1 MKRPR
6 KGAASA
12 SLPQAKV
19 AEVPNK
25 GRKRKSPKPHV
36 EPEVLPD
43 KRNLEDL
50 WKKAFPVGT
59 EWDQLDDVYN
69 VKWDFTNLEN
79 VFEEGGELYEKKVY
93 LFGCTEPQL
102 VYWKDGQKVMCIPV
116 VVAVVSPF
124 PPSDKVGLKSIQRE
138 KEEIIPMK
146 KMKMTWAP
154 YIPEENR
161 QSQVERLKS
170 NIFTMTCTQ
179 RRAALKHLKL
189 ERIKEYEYCLPYFYQ
204 PLKEDELEQDTIV
217 TIVYPMEPPVICEF
231 DWELDDLEEFT
242 DDMITNEVLP
252 EDQKNAFKEFVKGQV
267 RESKKKQREVK
278 EARKKAI
285 KEMDEATKTALE
297 NMRFYKFYPVQTP
310 DTPDIS
316 DVKVPFINR
325 YYGKAHM
332 VL

>member
-12 SLPQAKV
+12 SLPQAK
-19 AEVPNK
+19 AGEAPNK
-25 GRKRKSPKPHV
+25 GRKRKSPKSHV

-79 VFEEGGELYEKKVY
+79 AFEEGGELYEKKVY

-102 VYWKDGQKVMCIPV
+102 VNWKDGQKVMCIPV

-161 QSQVERLKS
+161 YLLQSQVERLKS

-204 PLKEDELEQDTIV
+204 PLKEDELEQDMIV

-316 DVKVPFINR
+316 DVKV
-325 YYGKAHM
+325 Y
-332 VL
+332 

>member
-1 MKRPR
+1 MRRPR
-6 KGAASA
+6 KKAPPPPSPSPTASD
-12 SLPQAKV
+12 SPPQAK
-19 AEVPNK
+19 AVPEAP
-25 GRKRKSPKPHV
+25 KRTRRPKAPRPHV
-36 EPEVLPD
+36 EPEVFRD

-50 WKKAFPVGT
+50 WKMAFPVGT

-79 VFEEGGELYEKKVY
+79 AFEEGGELHEKKVY

-102 VYWKDGQKVMCIPV
+102 VTWKDEQKVMCIPV

-124 PPSDKVGLKSIQRE
+124 PPSDKVGVKSIQRE

-146 KMKMTWAP
+146 KMKMAWAP

-161 QSQVERLKS
+161 
-170 NIFTMTCTQ
+170 
-179 RRAALKHLKL
+179 AALKHLKI

-231 DWELDDLEEFT
+231 DWELDDLEEFIG
-242 DDMITNEVLP
+242 DLINDEVLP
-252 EDQKNAFKEFVKGQV
+252 EDQKNAFKEFVKEQV
-267 RESKKKQREVK
+267 RESKKKQREAK

-285 KEMDEATKTALE
+285 EEMDEATKTALE

-316 DVKVPFINR
+316 NVKVPFINR